1 MRTETITVYTFDE
14 LPTERAKERARDW
27 WRECWE
33 DSWSAESRDS
43 IKTFCEHFGA
53 KLTSWSVGPH
63 SPFDFSTTAE
73 QHNFRGVKL
82 RDFKRDHMP
91 TGYCLDCSLW
101 MTFFDVFKG
110 TGDAKAAFDA
120 AVRAGFADWRDDME
134 HQLSDDCIDE
144 MLSINGYEFTED
156 GSRHV

>member
-27 WRECWE
+27 WRAGGELFWG
-33 DSWSAESRDS
+33 DESRES
-43 IKTFCEHFGA
+43 IQAFCEHFGV
-53 KLTSWSVGPH
+53 KLTDWSVGPYA
-63 SPFDFSTTAE
+63 PFDFSTNAE
-73 QHNFRGVKL
+73 QHHFRGVKL

-101 MTFFDVFKG
+101 MTFYDVFKG

-120 AVRAGFADWRDDME
+120 AVRAGFADWRGDME
-134 HQLSDDCIDE
+134 GQLENDYIDE
-144 MLSINGYEFTED
+144 HMSANGYEFTED